1 MLEKELKEIK
11 KTFKKFVELRGRLLW
26 EEMHI

>member
-11 KTFKKFVELRGRLLW
+11 KTFKKFVELRGRLL
-26 EEMHI
+26 